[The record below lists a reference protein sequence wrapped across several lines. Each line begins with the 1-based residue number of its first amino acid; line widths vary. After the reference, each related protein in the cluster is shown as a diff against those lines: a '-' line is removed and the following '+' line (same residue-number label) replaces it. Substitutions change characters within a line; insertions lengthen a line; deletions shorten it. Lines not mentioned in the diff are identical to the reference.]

1 MDTELTAFVKKLRAN
16 KNNITWQQYKTI
28 KGQALQGNIK
38 GAEKGLCRLLNRRRG

>member
-1 MDTELTAFVKKLRAN
+1 MDTELTAFVRKLKANKKKL
-16 KNNITWQQYKTI
+16 TYQQYKTI